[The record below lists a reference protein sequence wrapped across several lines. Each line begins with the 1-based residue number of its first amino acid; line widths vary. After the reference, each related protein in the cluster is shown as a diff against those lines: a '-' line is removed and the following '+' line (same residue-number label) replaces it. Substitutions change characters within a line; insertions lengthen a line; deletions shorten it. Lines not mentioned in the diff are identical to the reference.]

1 MKNKIILS
9 TLILSLILLSLT
21 SYSQQK
27 HEFAL
32 TYGKSIGTATYS
44 ILRQGFL
51 YGAGSTDL
59 QNNNALGLR
68 YFRPINDKGR
78 TKIEVGLNY
87 SWGNL
92 KVKPAYTG
100 DPEFDTPW
108 YYDFNL
114 ISLPVYMNHSMGKY
128 FFINYGL
135 MLDYQNGEED
145 EYTGFGIGTGFG
157 VGTRYSTEKY
167 TFYIN
172 PKYEKHLFLSEKG
185 GLIEFGIL
193 CGIAYKF

>member
-9 TLILSLILLSLT
+9 GIILTLLSLN
-21 SYSQQK
+21 SYSQQN

-51 YGAGSTDL
+51 TGNGSADL
-59 QNNNALGLR
+59 QNNNILGLR
-68 YFRPINDKGR
+68 YFSPINKEGR
-78 TKIEVGLNY
+78 TKIEIGLNY
-87 SWGNL
+87 SWGKL

-100 DPEFDTPW
+100 DPEFNTPW
-108 YYDFNL
+108 FNDFNL
-114 ISLPVYMNHSMGKY
+114 ISLPVYMNHSLGKY

-135 MLDYQNGEED
+135 MIDYQNGEED
-145 EYTGFGIGTGFG
+145 EYTGFGFGMGFG
-157 VGTRYSTEKY
+157 VGARFRTEKY

-172 PKYEKHLFLSEKG
+172 PKYEKHLFLSEKD
-185 GLIEFGIL
+185 GLLEFGIL
-193 CGIAYKF
+193 CGIAYTFN